1 MEIVNIYDQET
12 ALAHT
17 QSSAGFPLGKTAWQ
31 FVSDNC
37 TDPGPQDGGLR
48 TLFLHLEVALV
59 DDLEGSVAPEVQ
71 LPHPCQE
78 EVDEVKQGV

>member
-1 MEIVNIYDQET
+1 MKAIQRIIDRQE
-12 ALAHT
+12 
-17 QSSAGFPLGKTAWQ
+17 
-31 FVSDNC
+31 VVV
-37 TDPGPQDGGLR
+37 
-48 TLFLHLEVALV
+48 LHLEVALV